1 MCRFSIFPTTKIARS
16 NLYYEYPPSIC
27 SENEKLQTASIN
39 TVKCNFP
46 CAVWLLTLNL
56 TRVHSKERTSL
67 QLTSLKIVPRDCT
80 SAMHKGNYSVAAGLF
95 APNSANKK
103 ICFAPTEAFLRG
115 ALVFFV
121 YFISQAAGQSC
132 CMLCRRTARVEW
144 FVHLFWFKWAPASK
158 HTQCTPSRAFVYWF
172 GSFSRAGERSLFEII
187 AHSHGAQPSHSTQ
200 YNNMCNTLCY

>member
-1 MCRFSIFPTTKIARS
+1 MYLFSIFSTTNIARS
-16 NLYYEYPPSIC
+16 NLCYEYPPSKLC
-27 SENEKLQTASIN
+27 YLEAMKMKSTSKLQTASIN
-39 TVKCNFP
+39 IVKCNFP

-115 ALVFFV
+115 ALVFCV

-144 FVHLFWFKWAPASK
+144 FVHLF
-158 HTQCTPSRAFVYWF
+158 
-172 GSFSRAGERSLFEII
+172 
-187 AHSHGAQPSHSTQ
+187 
-200 YNNMCNTLCY
+200 